1 MAPKIPKPKMTVARS
16 LIEPKSP
23 RTKRTWGRVTNG
35 LIKAIAV
42 ASVYLSIVQFP
53 VQASICPI
61 GLPEDIR
68 VAISSDENES
78 VSSCINGTNLF
89 FGEDHFGRNTIRTF
103 LPESRSGR
111 RWVVVK
117 TSRDVYVYKTI
128 WSHGKDWIKC
138 SAIDRRVPDVLVVQ
152 SDRQGLAFLWSADI
166 AKLYHNIR
174 PELRPFLIVGD
185 RKLAPSNPENA
196 ESYDSVYTHADSD

>member
-1 MAPKIPKPKMTVARS
+1 
-16 LIEPKSP
+16 
-23 RTKRTWGRVTNG
+23 
-35 LIKAIAV
+35 
-42 ASVYLSIVQFP
+42 
-53 VQASICPI
+53 
-61 GLPEDIR
+61 
-68 VAISSDENES
+68 
-78 VSSCINGTNLF
+78 
-89 FGEDHFGRNTIRTF
+89 
-103 LPESRSGR
+103 
-111 RWVVVK
+111 
-117 TSRDVYVYKTI
+117 VYKTI

-196 ESYDSVYTHADSD
+196 ESYDSVYTHADSDRLIPLRFRPGLAICLGIVALIFLYKSLESDEPRVWLYWSSSLVGGAALILFLSAFVR